1 MTTSFSRGSAQ
12 IYQFPP
18 RGRFVLSGG
27 NESQLRANVE
37 PQPLVKVASGSGWY
51 HDAAIQEAER
61 PRSN

>member
-1 MTTSFSRGSAQ
+1 MTTSTSGGSAQ

-18 RGRFVLSGG
+18 RGRFAMSAR
-27 NESQLRANVE
+27 NEPQAVE
-37 PQPLVKVASGSGWY
+37 SQPLVKVAAGSGWY